1 MRTGS
6 RALCRRNTNHR
17 ETMSTIHS
25 QPGGGD
31 AMGGLLQGVWRYRWL
46 ITAAMLLGALLGYG
60 WAARQPTLFEG
71 VSRMALDCP
80 PNAQCAPLRSRAQLL
95 RSPAVLERA
104 VTLSGNRISAET
116 LGQRLQVDAAPDADV
131 VTIRVL
137 DSTATGAAQLADS
150 VPLASDQV

>member
-46 ITAAMLLGALLGYG
+46 ITAAVLLGALLGYG
-60 WAARQPTLFEG
+60 WAARQPTLYEG
-71 VSRMALDCP
+71 VSRVVLANFCP
-80 PNAQCAPLRSRAQLL
+80 PS
-95 RSPAVLERA
+95 
-104 VTLSGNRISAET
+104 
-116 LGQRLQVDAAPDADV
+116 
-131 VTIRVL
+131 
-137 DSTATGAAQLADS
+137 
-150 VPLASDQV
+150 